1 MVATKKIALIAR
13 LLPFQ
18 LALVLA
24 LVLEM
29 LARSLPVQGG
39 ARNAFGD
46 STKRFQASEAPLLA
60 QAFRLALNS

>member
-1 MVATKKIALIAR
+1 VVATKKIALIAR

-46 STKRFQASEAPLLA
+46 STKRFKPVKPL
-60 QAFRLALNS
+60 